1 MIVRTRNIV
10 TASIATAVGLAILL
24 SLGTWQLQRMTW
36 KEHLIATLDARID
49 QAPQPLPSRTAWAAL
64 READSEYARVTFT
77 ATFLSGEA
85 FVYTAGSSLR
95 PDVTSQ
101 GFWVFAR
108 ARLADGAVVLV
119 NRGFV
124 PTDRKDA
131 ASRAQGT
138 LTGPVEVVG
147 YMRWPE
153 SRGMFAPADDMK
165 ANVFFARDPKAMA
178 SVNGWTVDAPF
189 YIDQQLPVPPGG
201 LPKPGPIDVKLPN
214 NHWQYAIT
222 WYGLALALI
231 GVYGVWLAG
240 RLRRG
245 DRP

>member
-1 MIVRTRNIV
+1 MRSIV
-10 TASIATAVGLAILL
+10 TASVAAAIGLAVLL

-36 KEHLIATLDARID
+36 KENLIATLDARID
-49 QAPQPLPSRTAWAAL
+49 QAPQPLPSRTAWPSL
-64 READSEYARVTFT
+64 READSEYARVKFI
-77 ATFLSGEA
+77 ATLLPGEA

-101 GFWVFAR
+101 GFWVFAP
-108 ARLADGAVVLV
+108 AQLADGVVVLV

-124 PTDRKDA
+124 PTERKDA
-131 ASRAQGT
+131 ATRRQGT
-138 LTGPVEVVG
+138 SSGAVEIVG

-165 ANVFFARDPKAMA
+165 ADVFFTRDPQAMA
-178 SVNGWTVDAPF
+178 AARGWTVDAPF
-189 YIDQQLPVPPGG
+189 YIDQELPVPAGG
-201 LPKPGPIDVKLPN
+201 LPKPGRIDVKLPN

-231 GVYGVWLAG
+231 GVYGAWLVG
-240 RLRRG
+240 RLRRHAAL
-245 DRP
+245 